1 MNYYHMWVNLRD
13 SSQDLAWS
21 RAVHNYLEY
30 LRTRGLIENWTLTRR
45 KFGFSPDALHE
56 FHVTVMAKDLAQLD
70 AAFSHVAVRD
80 GEVEQLHRP
89 VYAMVTD
96 FKSALYRDFPDSVRH
111 GA

>member
-1 MNYYHMWVNLRD
+1 
-13 SSQDLAWS
+13 
-21 RAVHNYLEY
+21 
-30 LRTRGLIENWTLTRR
+30 
-45 KFGFSPDALHE
+45 
-56 FHVTVMAKDLAQLD
+56 VTVMAKDLAQLD